1 MSYSWDH
8 TVYDQTVYFPC
19 GSDGKSI
26 CLQCGRPGFD
36 PWGWED
42 PLEKE
47 MATHSSILAWKIPW
61 TEEPGRLYRSW
72 SCKELDTT
80 EWLHFTIQYIA
91 FSDWLLLF
99 SNMHLSFLSVF
110 SWFLA
115 HFFLVLNDIPL
126 PGCTTVWR
134 TSCLLPSFDDYSW
147 SCCENLC
154 AGFSVDIHFESP
166 EYIPRSM
173 TDKLYVKSMFRLTRN
188 SQIVFQNGYTI
199 LHFLQQS
206 RFISLSAFGIVTILI
221 FDHSK

>member
-99 SNMHLSFLSVF
+99 SNMHLSLLSVF
-110 SWFLA
+110 SWFYSS
-115 HFFLVLNDIPL
+115 FL
-126 PGCTTVWR
+126 
-134 TSCLLPSFDDYSW
+134 
-147 SCCENLC
+147 
-154 AGFSVDIHFESP
+154 FSVEW
-166 EYIPRSM
+166 
-173 TDKLYVKSMFRLTRN
+173 
-188 SQIVFQNGYTI
+188 YTI
-199 LHFLQQS
+199 AWMYHSLKNILFASKFWRLQMKLLWKS
-206 RFISLSAFGIVTILI
+206 VCRF
-221 FDHSK
+221 